1 MVIQH
6 TGLSTMNDC
15 ADEGWQ
21 QFTQLTNLLDLI
33 ILIIFG
39 KQ

>member
-1 MVIQH
+1 MVLH
-6 TGLSTMNDC
+6 PAGLTTKIDC
-15 ADEGWQ
+15 ADEGQQ